1 MATFD
6 IAKTL
11 SFTGMKGGEMEAVT
25 VPSLISPKGH
35 PNAISKDG
43 KDCYPWDGGGS
54 TIKNCGLLK
63 RAVVR
68 GVFGPEWEKM
78 VTDERLRQAE
88 SLDDDGNPIP
98 YVCDQP
104 RNRTKWVHN
113 GNGERLAFK
122 TNQKEDR
129 LYATLVVA
137 RSLGYTYYDANGNE
151 VDASV
156 VAPFLRDRSKEG
168 KRQGISDPLIYR
180 DYAAD
185 NVASLTIGREL
196 SWGDAKRL
204 AEALAEG
211 DSATAKEIAD
221 AVAAF
226 PAKV

>member
-25 VPSLISPKGH
+25 RPDLVSPKGH
-35 PNAISKDG
+35 ADAISKDG

-54 TIKNCGLLK
+54 TVKKCGLLK

-113 GNGERLAFK
+113 ADGERLAFK
-122 TNQKEDR
+122 TNAREDR
-129 LYATLVVA
+129 LYATVVVA

-156 VAPFLRDRSKEG
+156 VAPFLRSKEG
-168 KRQGISDPLIYR
+168 KRQGLTNPLVYR
-180 DYAAD
+180 DYGAD
-185 NVASLTIGREL
+185 NVASLTIGTEL

-204 AEALAEG
+204 AEALKEG

-221 AVAAF
+221 AVAAI